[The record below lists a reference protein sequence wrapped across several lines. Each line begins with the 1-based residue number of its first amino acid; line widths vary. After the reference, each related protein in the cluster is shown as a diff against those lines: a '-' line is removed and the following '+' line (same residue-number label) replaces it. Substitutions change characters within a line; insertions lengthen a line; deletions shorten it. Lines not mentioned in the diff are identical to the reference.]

1 MYEHFGHVLYTL
13 SVIKQTKES
22 KNYFH
27 TGDLWTSV
35 QGPSTR
41 KKFENHCL
49 TDFVIIVTA
58 TTISYL
64 ISEMFWLQELYWM
77 LSN

>member
-35 QGPSTR
+35 QGPST
-41 KKFENHCL
+41 
-49 TDFVIIVTA
+49 
-58 TTISYL
+58 
-64 ISEMFWLQELYWM
+64 
-77 LSN
+77 